1 MTQSVKLLS
10 DHVANKIAAGEVVDR
25 PVSVVKELVEN
36 AIDAGATRI
45 DIELVSGGKKSI
57 AVIDNGRGMNRD
69 DALLAV
75 ERHATSKIRDV
86 DDIEHIAT
94 RGFRGEA
101 LAAIASVSRFLLR
114 TRPADQLAGTEVEIN
129 GGTIQDVRETG
140 CPPGTEFRV
149 RNLFYNVP
157 ARRKFLKGD
166 QTELALIRQLIRLYA
181 LAWPAVALR
190 LVSDDRELLNLPGG
204 STLADRLAALHSPE
218 FVRALRPV
226 DYAAMGMC
234 VTGLAGV
241 PQLARK
247 DRREQYIFVNQRPAS
262 APLIGYAV
270 NESYSSLIPK
280 GRHPVVFLFIELDPG
295 ALDVNVH
302 PQKKEVRFR
311 QGREVR
317 DLVITGL
324 VRALHRGAENP
335 AANASAP
342 QPAPQPGTNPTTNP
356 NTNPTTNPAG
366 APASSPIPVPY
377 PPPNAAPGAAAE
389 LQPPTQFELPGA
401 TNRATDST
409 TGGAIDPQSAHRHP
423 GPSEPIGPWVK
434 CRVVGRVGGLFVLL
448 ETEDGLVIMDPQAAH
463 ERVLYEQY
471 LRNVRSASVTAQGL
485 LTPETVELPP
495 ADAKRLRDN
504 LPLLQRMGFGVDAFG
519 GDAFLVDALP
529 AFLQHLSPAS
539 LLADLAASLETG
551 AAQRGTEHLAEE
563 ELARTACRAS
573 VKNALLSEPEI
584 DQLVADLAHADM
596 PYTSPRGRPTLIFNS
611 FNELKRKFGRV

>member
-1 MTQSVKLLS
+1 MTQPVKLLS

-57 AVIDNGRGMNRD
+57 AVIDNGRGMYRD

-94 RGFRGEA
+94 LGFRGEA

-114 TRPADQLAGTEVEIN
+114 TRPAEELVGTEIEIN
-129 GGTIQDVRETG
+129 GGSMQDVRETG

-166 QTELALIRQLIRLYA
+166 QTELALIRQNIRLYA
-181 LAWPAVALR
+181 LAWPTVALR

-204 STLADRLAALHSPE
+204 SSLADRLAALHSPE

-226 DYAAMGMC
+226 DYAAMGMR

-270 NESYSSLIPK
+270 NEAYSSLIPK
-280 GRHPVVFLFIELDPG
+280 GRHPVVFLFVELDPG

-317 DLVITGL
+317 DLLITGL
-324 VRALHRGAENP
+324 VRALQSNKHDP
-335 AANASAP
+335 AAPVPTPTDAAPESAT
-342 QPAPQPGTNPTTNP
+342 AGHPTR
-356 NTNPTTNPAG
+356 
-366 APASSPIPVPY
+366 SPIPVPF
-377 PPPNAAPGAAAE
+377 PPPTAAPGAVAE
-389 LQPPTQFELPGA
+389 LQPATQFELPGGG
-401 TNRATDST
+401 TDPAVISHQ
-409 TGGAIDPQSAHRHP
+409 PHPHP
-423 GPSEPIGPWVK
+423 GPSDPIGPWVK

-471 LRNVRSASVTAQGL
+471 LRNVRSASVAAQGL
-485 LTPETVELPP
+485 LTPETVEVAP

-504 LPLLQRMGFGVDAFG
+504 LPLLQRMGFGVDSFG

-551 AAQRGTEHLAEE
+551 AAKRGAEHLAEE

-573 VKNALLSEPEI
+573 VKNAQLSEPEI
-584 DQLVADLAHADM
+584 DQLVADLAHTDM

>member
-1 MTQSVKLLS
+1 MTQPVKLLS

-94 RGFRGEA
+94 LGFRGEA

-114 TRPADQLAGTEVEIN
+114 TRPAADLAGTEIEIN
-129 GGTIQDVRETG
+129 GGTLQDVRETG

-166 QTELALIRQLIRLYA
+166 QTELALIRQSIRLYA
-181 LAWPAVALR
+181 LAWPHVALR
-190 LVSDDRELLNLPGG
+190 LVSDDRELLNLPGD

-218 FVRALRPV
+218 FVRSLRPV
-226 DYAAMGMC
+226 DYAAMDMR

-270 NESYSSLIPK
+270 NEAYRSLIPK

-317 DLVITGL
+317 DLLITGL
-324 VRALHRGAENP
+324 VRALQSQAG
-335 AANASAP
+335 
-342 QPAPQPGTNPTTNP
+342 PGQSTNP
-356 NTNPTTNPAG
+356 
-366 APASSPIPVPY
+366 V
-377 PPPNAAPGAAAE
+377 AAPGAIPGVLHPQAAAPVPSPIPAPAHAPGAASE
-389 LQPPTQFELPGA
+389 LRPPTQFELPG
-401 TNRATDST
+401 
-409 TGGAIDPQSAHRHP
+409 SAAADGSERGPLTPSLHP
-423 GPSEPIGPWVK
+423 GPDDPIGPWVK

-463 ERVLYEQY
+463 ERVLYERY
-471 LRNVRSASVTAQGL
+471 LANVRSASVAAQGL
-485 LTPETVELPP
+485 LRPETVELPP

-504 LPLLQRMGFGVDAFG
+504 LPLLQRMGFGIDAFG

-529 AFLQHLSPAS
+529 SFLQHLTPAS
-539 LLADLAASLETG
+539 LLADLAATLETG
-551 AAQRGTEHLAEE
+551 AARNGAEHLAEE
-563 ELARTACRAS
+563 ELARSACRAS
-573 VKNALLSEPEI
+573 VKNAQLSEPEI
-584 DQLVADLAHADM
+584 DQLVADLARAEM